1 MLYSFNDC
9 IKKYNNQYQIEK
21 KVQEGK
27 LYKIEKGI
35 YSDQKQVSDLG
46 IIAFK
51 YPYAVFT
58 MNSAFYY
65 YGLTDVIPERFYL
78 ATNRNAT
85 KIHSNNI
92 KQFFYYENILQV
104 GITTIIY
111 QNVKIQIY
119 EKERMLI
126 ELIRNKNTLPFDYYK
141 EIIESYRK
149 IIYELDIEKIQE
161 YILLFPKSDYIMNV
175 IQLEVL

>member
-35 YSDQKQVSDLG
+35 YSDQKQVSDLE

-92 KQFFYYENILQV
+92 KQFFYHENILQV

-119 EKERMLI
+119 DKERMLI

>member
-35 YSDQKQVSDLG
+35 YSDQKQVSDLE

-92 KQFFYYENILQV
+92 KQFFYH
-104 GITTIIY
+104 
-111 QNVKIQIY
+111 
-119 EKERMLI
+119 
-126 ELIRNKNTLPFDYYK
+126 
-141 EIIESYRK
+141 
-149 IIYELDIEKIQE
+149 
-161 YILLFPKSDYIMNV
+161 
-175 IQLEVL
+175 